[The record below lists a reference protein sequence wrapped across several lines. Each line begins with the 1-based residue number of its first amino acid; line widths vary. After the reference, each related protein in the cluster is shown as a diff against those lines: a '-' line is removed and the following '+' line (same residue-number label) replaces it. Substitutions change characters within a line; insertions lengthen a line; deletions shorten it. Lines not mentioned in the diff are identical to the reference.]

1 MSLKCTQMRITGRK
15 RLVKFW
21 KKHGRAK
28 STLQRWELL
37 VEEAEWTSLQ
47 DAKKTFASA
56 DGFKV
61 KSRTVTVF
69 NAGNNTIVTE
79 IQYQRKW
86 VNVRFTLTHDEYST
100 EKWKERL

>member
-1 MSLKCTQMRITGRK
+1 MSLKCTQVKIAGTS

-28 STLQRWELL
+28 STLQRWQLL

-61 KSRTVTVF
+61 GAKTVTVF
-69 NAGNNTIVTE
+69 NAGNNRIVTE
-79 IQYQRKW
+79 IHYQLKW
-86 VNVRFTLTHDEYST
+86 VNVRFALTHNEYST